1 MDLIFN
7 YVEGE
12 GYVAE
17 FQATSDF
24 NLHLERKSTGFIV
37 VKQRGTENGSYE
49 NAWSKGVLEGAMVID
64 RDFGALVYPKCI
76 KVVSGS
82 EVVTASVNFN
92 VGGGSGNGSEGQGN
106 IAGEYYALKP
116 VEGFYPYEY
125 NSCVVFLGLLS
136 EVKFG
141 EFNIVYPTARILSS
155 YWYSHQFNSPS
166 AVLGNTTAFCFR
178 PIKRLIEGGDGTLYT
193 FNTLQDALNN
203 EELNE
208 ETRNLILAS
217 IEPITEEEFYNIEA

>member
-1 MDLIFN
+1 MSRELNKIFDVKSRQARRDILDKFDLSKEDKNKVLNKIDSAGSN
-7 YVEGE
+7 GEGE
-12 GYVAE
+12 
-17 FQATSDF
+17 
-24 NLHLERKSTGFIV
+24 
-37 VKQRGTENGSYE
+37 
-49 NAWSKGVLEGAMVID
+49 
-64 RDFGALVYPKCI
+64 
-76 KVVSGS
+76 
-82 EVVTASVNFN
+82 
-92 VGGGSGNGSEGQGN
+92 GN

-125 NSCVVFLGLLS
+125 NLCVVFLGLLS

-141 EFNIVYPTARILSS
+141 EFNVIYPTARILSS

-203 EELNE
+203 EEFDD
-208 ETRNLILAS
+208 ETRNIILAS
-217 IEPITEEEFYNIEA
+217 IEPITEEEFYNLEK